1 MKKDFTITIIE
12 ILKWITLSTLT
23 FITIGIILYMLNNEP
38 FSDWLSSMKIYQ
50 TYYSFIN
57 FLTPVLAFFIVGTLI
72 LLIPYAIVSTWLGVI
87 FLIKY
92 IQKKRNIV
100 KTLLLSFSLILL
112 LFTFFKVFPFTSEY
126 IIKINS
132 KVDQISNITISE
144 YVKENVRGNPYII
157 NIKISRNLSDEY
169 NSDEYIIKINYFDK
183 WFKTKEEVLAGSNY
197 YLLEH
202 AENLT
207 NQKIIISVIL
217 LIITIIL
224 YIYFCKYIINEYYQL
239 INKEKEIDKNFEKHN
254 LIANYTLVALFA
266 IVIIIV
272 IVYIITDIY
281 KDNHRKPSVSE
292 NVEYT
297 NNINNEITTDNKE
310 MEWMF
315 ENNIGISIKYH
326 GSWSGRDIITFNKT
340 TDGGKTYV
348 TQNPEG
354 FDVHYGWKALFING
368 DIGFINDSGNR
379 DYRGFYV
386 TNDSGK
392 TFIKANFI
400 HSNEINEENLFVEG
414 LPYYENG
421 ILKLKVYEL
430 KNPRNIYYE
439 FYSEDNGL
447 NWKILD

>member
-1 MKKDFTITIIE
+1 MKKDFTITIIK
-12 ILKWITLSTLT
+12 ILKWITLSILT

-38 FSDWLSSMKIYQ
+38 FSDWLSSIKMYQ
-50 TYYSFIN
+50 IYYSFIK

-72 LLIPYAIVSTWLGVI
+72 LLIPYTIVSIWLGVI

-132 KVDQISNITISE
+132 KVDQISNVTISE

-157 NIKISRNLSDEY
+157 NIKIIRGFPNDY
-169 NSDEYIIKINYFDK
+169 TIKINSFNK
-183 WFKTKEEVLAGSNY
+183 WFKTENETFTDDAEFLLAY
-197 YLLEH
+197 
-202 AENLT
+202 AENIT
-207 NQKIIISVIL
+207 NQQIIISVIL

-239 INKEKEIDKNFEKHN
+239 TNREKETETDKNVEKHN

-400 HSNEINEENLFVEG
+400 HSNEINEENLFVDG
-414 LPYYENG
+414 LPYYEDG